1 MSYRPLYE
9 DPTYD
14 EDGQCPDDDH
24 VEDTIDPAEWDIAF
38 PSQRDYDPWATIN
51 S

>member
-14 EDGQCPDDDH
+14 EEGQCPE
-24 VEDTIDPAEWDIAF
+24 EDQDLIDPKEWDIAF
-38 PSQRDYDPWATIN
+38 PPSQPDYDPWATIN